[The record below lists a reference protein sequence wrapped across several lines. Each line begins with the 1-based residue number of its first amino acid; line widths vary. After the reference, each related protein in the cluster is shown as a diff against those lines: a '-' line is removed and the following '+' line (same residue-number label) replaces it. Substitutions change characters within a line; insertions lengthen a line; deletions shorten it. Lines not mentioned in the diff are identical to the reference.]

1 MRGFARSR
9 IRATV
14 RNMNLWI
21 VIGAMA
27 VAAATAAWL
36 AGAAASRRAQAQMDA
51 LRQDMQTLVAAQ
63 SQAVGAQFI
72 QLSQTVG
79 QLSQTVVAQTGQ
91 VLQQVQS
98 GMASTGTLAT
108 NAQKSVSE
116 QLQASTEMLGSIR
129 QQLGEVQQSGNQLFE
144 AARQIESVLGSAK
157 TRGMLGEVALER
169 MLTDCLPPGAYEMQ
183 FRFAS
188 GEAVDA
194 VVHLGKK
201 KLPID
206 SKFPLEDYRRL
217 EESGGDGRNLF
228 FQAVRKHAD
237 SIAKKYILPG
247 EDTLDMALMFVPS
260 EGVYYELLHTED
272 GKGLALDEYCRR
284 RGIVAVSPS
293 TLFAHLQVILMGLQG
308 MRVEE
313 NARKLLSNL
322 SGLKKQ
328 FDNFGE
334 VYDKLGVHL
343 RNAQQ
348 SYSDSGKKLER
359 ATNTLDEMAQGTLA
373 EKALDA
379 VAPDAP
385 ERLVIGK

>member
-1 MRGFARSR
+1 
-9 IRATV
+9 
-14 RNMNLWI
+14 MNLWI
-21 VIGAMA
+21 VMGAIGAAAA
-27 VAAATAAWL
+27 VTAWFAATASSKRAQL
-36 AGAAASRRAQAQMDA
+36 LAQAQAQLQIDA
-51 LRQDMQTLVAAQ
+51 LRQDMQALIAVQ
-63 SQAVGAQFI
+63 SQATSAQLT
-72 QLSQTVG
+72 QLSQTVAQTVG

-98 GMASTGTLAT
+98 GMASTGSLAT
-108 NAQKSVSE
+108 NAQRAVSD

-169 MLTDCLPPGAYEMQ
+169 MLTDCLPANAYEMQ
-183 FRFAS
+183 HRFAS

-194 VVHLGKK
+194 VVYLGKK

-217 EESGGDGRNLF
+217 EESGGEGRNLF

-284 RGIVAVSPS
+284 QRIVAVSPS
-293 TLFAHLQVILMGLQG
+293 TLYAHLQVILMGLQG

-313 NARKLLSNL
+313 NARRLLSEL

-348 SYSDSGKKLER
+348 SYADSGRKLER
-359 ATNTLDEMAQGTLA
+359 ASSSLAEMAEGVLGEKTLEA
-373 EKALDA
+373 EALPA
-379 VAPDAP
+379 AERVAIA
-385 ERLVIGK
+385 K